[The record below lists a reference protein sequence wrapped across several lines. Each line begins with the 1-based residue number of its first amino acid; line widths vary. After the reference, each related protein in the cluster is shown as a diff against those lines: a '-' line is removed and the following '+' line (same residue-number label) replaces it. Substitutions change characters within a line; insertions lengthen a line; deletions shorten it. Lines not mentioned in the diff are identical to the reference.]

1 MRLFSFLYIVALL
14 ALGAVFMFP
23 GTSAAQDLFV
33 KRDQGGS
40 ASSGSSSGGG
50 SKKLYLTPDPG
61 DLGKRNFTSS
71 NKKRTLYN
79 NAGRDRTRRAA
90 PSTVVNRDNELDR
103 IQQANI
109 DGAQARAARNAQTI
123 EQMKKKWN
131 AERAAADEAA
141 TKRREAELAA
151 EEQQTADASASGE
164 GNAKDLTN
172 ARYLDGDGKK
182 TATPTRTFNIFR

>member
-1 MRLFSFLYIVALL
+1 MRIFSFTFIVASL
-14 ALGAVFMFP
+14 ALVGVLVLP
-23 GTSAAQDLFV
+23 GTSVAQDLFV
-33 KRDQGGS
+33 KRDQGS
-40 ASSGSSSGGG
+40 SSGSSEGG
-50 SKKLYLTPDPG
+50 SKKLYLTPDPS

-79 NAGRDRTRRAA
+79 NAGRDHTRRGA

-123 EQMKKKWN
+123 EQMKKKWD

-151 EEQQTADASASGE
+151 KEQQTADASASGE

-172 ARYLDGDGKK
+172 AKYLDGNGKK